1 MIVLYVLFGLL
12 FLLLLLSVPIV
23 VTATARVSPKGAVIF
38 VRFHLFGAIPVPFRV
53 RVHLFS
59 EPYLSVRILRRTYP
73 LLSASP
79 MPAPDPRA
87 WRLERVDL
95 GVTLG
100 IEGDNARTV
109 ETLGL
114 LCGVFSMLLPRLC
127 RKGRVLPRPAFGS
140 AVFRLT
146 AEVVGLIF
154 PIYLLLPR
162 KKPRPASGSAAQAA
176 AVQMAV

>member
-1 MIVLYVLFGLL
+1 MIVLYVLFGFLL
-12 FLLLLLSVPIV
+12 LLLLLSVPIV

-38 VRFHLFGAIPVPFRV
+38 VRFHLFGALPIPFRV
-53 RVHLFS
+53 RVHLLS
-59 EPYLSVRILRRTYP
+59 EPYLSVRIMRRIYP
-73 LLSASP
+73 LLSKDP
-79 MPAPDPRA
+79 PPAPDPRT
-87 WRLERVDL
+87 WQLERIDL
-95 GVTLG
+95 KVTLG

-127 RKGRVLPRPAFGS
+127 RKGRVLPRPAFDS

-146 AEVVGLIF
+146 AEIVGLVY

-162 KKPRPASGSAAQAA
+162 RKTKAAPKA
-176 AVQMAV
+176 AVQTAAQPAA